1 MELTLESP
9 KCHGADVPWHFFESV
24 YGILPLIRIYFVLDD
39 RRLQDYNKRLVKRK
53 RKKRD
58 VLMTKDMT
66 DGQPMKLILGF
77 SIPLLFGFLFQ
88 QFYSLVDTLIVGRYL
103 GVNTLAA
110 VGATGSVN
118 FLVIGFCMGICTGFA
133 IPVSHKF
140 GAGDYTGMRKY
151 VANAA
156 WLAIG
161 FAVVMTAVTVTFC
174 RRILEAMRTP
184 ENIIDDSHA
193 YIVVIFAGIPVVFLY
208 NILSGIIRALGDSR
222 TPVIFLVCSSVL
234 NVGLDLL
241 FIVGFHT
248 GVAGAAWATV
258 ISQGVSGVLCLLYI
272 IRKFEILHISGEE
285 WKADRHMMAS
295 LCNMGIPMG
304 LQYSITAIGSV
315 ILQSAVNTLGSSA
328 VAAVTAAGKISG
340 FLACPFDAM
349 GATMATYGGQNV
361 GAGKLERIWS
371 GMRSCILLGAAYSVI
386 AFLGAFFGGE
396 SLASLFVKESE
407 VRILGDV
414 RLFLVMNTLFYF
426 TLALVNIIRFMIQG
440 IGFPRFAIL
449 AGVFEM
455 AARSLVGFVLVP
467 VFGFRAAC
475 LGNPIAWIF
484 ADAFLIP
491 AFLHVY
497 RKLQRQ
503 LKYEESAAAPVTG
516 KKLPRHMAG

>member
-1 MELTLESP
+1 M
-9 KCHGADVPWHFFESV
+9 A
-24 YGILPLIRIYFVLDD
+24 
-39 RRLQDYNKRLVKRK
+39 
-53 RKKRD
+53 
-58 VLMTKDMT
+58 LMTKDMT
-66 DGQPMKLILGF
+66 NGQPMKLILGF
-77 SIPLLFGFLFQ
+77 SVPLLFGFLFQ

-103 GVNTLAA
+103 GVDTLAA

-118 FLVIGFCMGICTGFA
+118 FLVIGFCMGICTGFS

-140 GAGDYTGMRKY
+140 GAGDYAGMRKY
-151 VANAA
+151 VANAM
-156 WLAIG
+156 WLSIA
-161 FAVVMTAVTVTFC
+161 FAAVMTAATVTFC
-174 RRILEAMRTP
+174 RQILTAMRTP
-184 ENIIDDSHA
+184 ENIIDNSHG

-241 FIVGFHT
+241 FIVGFQS

-258 ISQGVSGVLCLLYI
+258 ISQAVSGVLCLLYI
-272 IRKFEILHISGEE
+272 IRKFEILHITGEE
-285 WKADRHMMAS
+285 WKVNGHMMAS

-315 ILQSAVNTLGSSA
+315 ILQSAVNTLGSNA
-328 VAAVTAAGKISG
+328 VAAVTAAGKIGG

-361 GAGKLERIWS
+361 GAGRLERIWL
-371 GMRSCILLGAAYSVI
+371 GMRSCILLGAGYSVI
-386 AFLGAFFGGE
+386 AFFGAFFWGE
-396 SLASLFVKESE
+396 SLASLFVSE
-407 VRILGDV
+407 GALQIIGDV
-414 RLFLVMNTLFYF
+414 RMYLVINTLFYF
-426 TLALVNIIRFMIQG
+426 ALALVNIIRFMIQG

-455 AARSLVGFVLVP
+455 LARGLVGFVLVP
-467 VFGFRAAC
+467 IFGFRAAC
-475 LGNPIAWIF
+475 LGSPIAWIF

-497 RKLQRQ
+497 RKLQKQ
-503 LKYEESAAAPVTG
+503 LKQQEGAAIPAAG
-516 KKLPRHMAG
+516 KKLTRHMAG